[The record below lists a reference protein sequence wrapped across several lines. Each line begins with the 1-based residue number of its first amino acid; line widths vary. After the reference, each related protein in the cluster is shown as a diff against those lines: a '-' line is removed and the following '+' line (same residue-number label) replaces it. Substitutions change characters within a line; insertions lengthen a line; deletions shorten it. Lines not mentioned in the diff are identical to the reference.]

1 MSHSYFSLIAPACMM
16 LLSLVFFA
24 SYRLVSRRPY
34 LKLIGLAYLFSAVP
48 MAIQSLSDN
57 SGLASNSSLS
67 AIFYLWGIWL
77 FAKGFTLR
85 SQVETWPK
93 IAFIFGATTVGLL
106 TYFSLVDDQLW
117 LRTVIINL
125 GLASISLL
133 GIKGCSVKAAAMIHY
148 IHGSVWLTSPCD
160 SYPVCRADSD
170 GEFRAGGI

>member
-1 MSHSYFSLIAPACMM
+1 
-16 LLSLVFFA
+16 
-24 SYRLVSRRPY
+24 
-34 LKLIGLAYLFSAVP
+34 

-133 GIKGCSVKAAAMIHY
+133 GIKGCFSQSRRDDPLHTWISLAY
-148 IHGSVWLTSPCD
+148 IALRFVSRLSSGQ
-160 SYPVCRADSD
+160 
-170 GEFRAGGI
+170 